1 VVGNRPHK
9 PAIENSTGH
18 LIPLFV
24 FERVQKSSPNA
35 RGGTD
40 FVQRYAAHLAFAAQ
54 MLAESG
60 FRGGLIHLVE

>member
-1 VVGNRPHK
+1 VVGNRPYK

-24 FERVQKSSPNA
+24 LERVQKSSPNA
-35 RGGTD
+35 RGGAD
-40 FVQRYAAHLAFAAQ
+40 FIERNAAHLAFAAQ

-60 FRGGLIHLVE
+60 FRSGLIHLVE